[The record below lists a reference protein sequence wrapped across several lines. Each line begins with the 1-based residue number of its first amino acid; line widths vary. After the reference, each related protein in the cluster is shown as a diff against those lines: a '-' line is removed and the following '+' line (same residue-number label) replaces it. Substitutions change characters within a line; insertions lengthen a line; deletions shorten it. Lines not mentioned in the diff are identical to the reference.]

1 LGDAFSLI
9 TAFSREGA
17 EKVYVQHR
25 LAEHKKEVNELIK
38 QGAYFYVCGDASH
51 MAREVNATLGKIL
64 ASERG
69 LPEEQGHEL
78 VKRLRSS
85 NLYQVRPRS
94 HTHRT
99 LSCLLTELS
108 RRTSGHRRKK
118 ANSHHHFPCFI
129 YEEALGGFDTYIDRL
144 LGQNYGFFLLLLPCF
159 FPP

>member
-17 EKVYVQHR
+17 QKVYVQHR
-25 LAEHKKEVNELIK
+25 LAEHAKEVNELIK

-64 ASERG
+64 ATERG

-94 HTHRT
+94 
-99 LSCLLTELS
+99 ELIS
-108 RRTSGHRRKK
+108 
-118 ANSHHHFPCFI
+118 P
-129 YEEALGGFDTYIDRL
+129 
-144 LGQNYGFFLLLLPCF
+144 
-159 FPP
+159 